1 MQTTIARAKT
11 CVLNAQQRQKHYYD
25 KRHVPSVFD
34 GGAEVLLAI
43 TNLHLRTTGTR
54 SLYLDGLGLSRSW
67 PAWAAQLC
75 SVIYVSAFLQ
85 GCLSTRYTKI
95 CMFEKLIE
103 TLKTVY
109 LARSLGFNFRD
120 GRFCLPFGS
129 SKLHASGSQCVS

>member
-67 PAWAAQLC
+67 PAWAAHLLSDLC
-75 SVIYVSAFLQ
+75 VCVSARM
-85 GCLSTRYTKI
+85 SEYKI
-95 CMFEKLIE
+95 
-103 TLKTVY
+103 Y
-109 LARSLGFNFRD
+109 QD
-120 GRFCLPFGS
+120 
-129 SKLHASGSQCVS
+129 LHV